1 MVLYPD
7 AQKRAQEEI
16 DSILGHGH
24 FPHFGDADALPYLK
38 AVLYEVL
45 RWACPAPLG
54 QMDPCH
60 LFLAICSYAVDGR
73 CVRSPSP
80 RNRRQHVQRL
90 LHPCGVTGLREHM
103 VCPNVFLT
111 PFLKKEYPSQTRIW

>member
-16 DSILGHGH
+16 DSIFGHGH

-54 QMDPCH
+54 LIDVIYTSLSAH
-60 LFLAICSYAVDGR
+60 ILLTV
-73 CVRSPSP
+73 V
-80 RNRRQHVQRL
+80 VQAS
-90 LHPCGVTGLREHM
+90 
-103 VCPNVFLT
+103 LT
-111 PFLKKEYPSQTRIW
+111 A

>member
-38 AVLYEVL
+38 VMLYELL

-54 QMDPCH
+54 QNPCYIY
-60 LFLAICSYAVDGR
+60 LAIRSCAVDGLR
-73 CVRSPSP
+73 DRHPSP
-80 RNRRQHVQRL
+80 RNRRQYLQRL
-90 LHPCGVTGLREHM
+90 LRPCGVTGFCEHM
-103 VCPNVFLT
+103 VNSLA
-111 PFLKKEYPSQTRIW
+111 PF

>member
-38 AVLYEVL
+38 AVLNEVL

-54 QMDPCH
+54 
-60 LFLAICSYAVDGR
+60 
-73 CVRSPSP
+73 
-80 RNRRQHVQRL
+80 
-90 LHPCGVTGLREHM
+90 
-103 VCPNVFLT
+103 
-111 PFLKKEYPSQTRIW
+111 

>member
-38 AVLYEVL
+38 AVLYELL

-54 QMDPCH
+54 QIH
-60 LFLAICSYAVDGR
+60 VIYTFAIRSYITDGR
-73 CVRSPSP
+73 RVRHPSP
-80 RNRRQHVQRL
+80 RHRRRHLQWL
-90 LHPCGVTGLREHM
+90 LHPCRVTGLREHM
-103 VCPNVFLT
+103 VCPNVFPT
-111 PFLKKEYPSQTRIW
+111 SFLKKKYLSN

>member
-24 FPHFGDADALPYLK
+24 FPHFGDADSLPYLK
-38 AVLYEVL
+38 AVLWELL

-54 QMDPCH
+54 QTDPCH
-60 LFLAICSYAVDGR
+60 FCLAIRLYAVDGR
-73 CVRSPSP
+73 CIRHPSP
-80 RNRRQHVQRL
+80 PNGRQRL
-90 LHPCGVTGLREHM
+90 
-103 VCPNVFLT
+103 
-111 PFLKKEYPSQTRIW
+111 

>member
-1 MVLYPD
+1 MVLFPD

-38 AVLYEVL
+38 VVLHELL

-54 QMDPCH
+54 QAEPYH
-60 LFLAICSYAVDGR
+60 LYLSIRSNAVDGR
-73 CVRSPSP
+73 
-80 RNRRQHVQRL
+80 
-90 LHPCGVTGLREHM
+90 
-103 VCPNVFLT
+103 
-111 PFLKKEYPSQTRIW
+111 

>member
-24 FPHFGDADALPYLK
+24 FPHFGDADSLPYLK
-38 AVLYEVL
+38 AVLWELL

-54 QMDPCH
+54 QTDPCH
-60 LFLAICSYAVDGR
+60 LCLAIRLYAVDGR
-73 CVRSPSP
+73 CIRRPSP
-80 RNRRQHVQRL
+80 PNGRQRL
-90 LHPCGVTGLREHM
+90 
-103 VCPNVFLT
+103 
-111 PFLKKEYPSQTRIW
+111 

>member
-38 AVLYEVL
+38 AVLYELL

-54 QMDPCH
+54 QKDPYH
-60 LFLAICSYAVDGR
+60 VYLAIRSYAVDGR
-73 CVRSPSP
+73 CVRHPSP
-80 RNRRQHVQRL
+80 PNRRQHLQRL

-103 VCPNVFLT
+103 VCPSIFLT
-111 PFLKKEYPSQTRIW
+111 PF